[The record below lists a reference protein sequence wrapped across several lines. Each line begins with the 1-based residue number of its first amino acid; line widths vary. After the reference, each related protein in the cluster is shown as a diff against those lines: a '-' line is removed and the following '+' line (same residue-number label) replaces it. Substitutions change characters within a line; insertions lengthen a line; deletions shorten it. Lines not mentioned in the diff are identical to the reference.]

1 MTPMPPPPHFL
12 LRRLPA
18 IALAVAAIVAGCRSS
33 APPAEPRPEPE
44 PDWSLRSA
52 EIAEAFINPTI
63 VLTPKA
69 LRRIV
74 TPDGPRGWTPD
85 ANLER
90 PRGGIE
96 VYSAAAPAT
105 VVVRTINGHGSGFV
119 VSADGLIVTNH
130 HVIESGLGNDATS
143 SFATVHLGRLGSDG
157 IMTLDPSAVRA
168 RLLRDD
174 PENDLALLRLER
186 PAGAAPLT
194 FLKLA
199 QTAPR
204 PGMDCAIIGHPASG
218 MLWTYRPC
226 EVSSIGDF
234 PRDMVEL
241 VMLRLR
247 TSGVQQSQ
255 VDALVAGQPKRRIML
270 TSAQANPGDSGGP
283 VLDRTGAL
291 IGVTFAGPGEVSE
304 DKFTYHVHLDE
315 VRQLLTNVPKAPI
328 IFVPDPWDF
337 GATVEPRDLDGDGR
351 MDVLV
356 AGGDRPEMMLFDL
369 DNDTPASLLGS
380 PDQLRALVI
389 ERKWDF
395 EVALDLRGSGYVSF
409 YDTQNAGAHD
419 LVLVTDQDSMAA
431 KGKFTKAADGRWTYQ
446 PASAT
451 DRILAGSHLKTPRLA
466 QRLDQFLRA
475 MRR

>member
-1 MTPMPPPPHFL
+1 MRSIGL
-12 LRRLPA
+12 LSFAALLA
-18 IALAVAAIVAGCRSS
+18 ALAAGCNSS
-33 APPAEPRPEPE
+33 APAPEKKNE
-44 PDWSLRSA
+44 PDWSIRSA
-52 EIAEAFINPTI
+52 EIAEAFRNPTV

-74 TPDGPRGWTPD
+74 TPAEPRGWTPG

-90 PRGGIE
+90 ARGGVE
-96 VYSAAAPAT
+96 VYTAAAPAT
-105 VVVRTINGHGSGFV
+105 VVVRTTNGHGSGFI
-119 VSADGLIVTNH
+119 VSADGLVVTNH
-130 HVIESGLGNDATS
+130 HVIESGLANDATS
-143 SFATVHLGRLGSDG
+143 SYATVHLGRLDNDG
-157 IMTLDPSAVRA
+157 IMTLDPESVRA

-186 PAGAAPLT
+186 PAGAAPLP
-194 FLKLA
+194 FVKLA
-199 QTAPR
+199 QSPPR

-226 EVSSIGDF
+226 QVASIGDF
-234 PRDMVEL
+234 PKDMVEL
-241 VMLRLR
+241 VMLRLA
-247 TSGVQQSQ
+247 SAGVPQAQ
-255 VDALVAGQPKRRIML
+255 VEALVSGQPKRRIML

-283 VLDRTGAL
+283 VLDRAGAL

-315 VRQLLTNVPKAPI
+315 VRRLLTDVPATPT
-328 IFVPDPWDF
+328 IFIPDPWDF
-337 GATVEPRDLDGDGR
+337 GATVEPRDLDNDGK

-356 AGGDRPEMMLFDL
+356 AGSDRPEMMLFDL

-380 PDQLRALVI
+380 REQLRTLVT

-395 EVALDLRGSGYVSF
+395 EAALDLRGAGYVSF
-409 YDTQNAGAHD
+409 YDTQNSGAHD
-419 LVLVTDQDSMAA
+419 LVLVTDQDSMTA
-431 KGKFTKAADGRWTYQ
+431 KGKFTKGADGRWTYQ
-446 PASAT
+446 PASAS
-451 DRILAGSHLKTPRLA
+451 DRILAGSYLKTPKLA